1 MTPLSTRQ
9 AAAQLTGGQGD
20 ETGWRINDQ
29 TAGAWGFRDPSL
41 ALFLIE
47 RHCSRE
53 VLMRVMGA
61 SFADT
66 LVSDFYAA
74 YHGRDCPKQRPNCGT
89 NCPARR
95 CGRSS
100 NRSSPWFRD
109 AIQLAKDR
117 DQQTRKAFDGAH
129 RAILNRFDD
138 LLLQS
143 RSRHPECLRI

>member
-1 MTPLSTRQ
+1 MTPLSTHQ

-74 YHGRDCPKQRPNCGT
+74 YHGRDCPKQRPNCGDEL
-89 NCPARR
+89 PGPSVRA
-95 CGRSS
+95 
-100 NRSSPWFRD
+100 F
-109 AIQLAKDR
+109 IQP
-117 DQQTRKAFDGAH
+117 
-129 RAILNRFDD
+129 
-138 LLLQS
+138 LLTLVPG
-143 RSRHPECLRI
+143 RHPVGEGPRPTNSQSL